1 MEDIMTAFRRR
12 LGWCIVAVSIV
23 ACAVAGMAQGRNNGT
38 DTGSFAAL
46 TEEIRQLRLAVQE
59 STRNQTQTQALGVYL
74 SAQQARLVQVA
85 ARMDS
90 ARKELDALTVR
101 AREIADRLSRLE
113 EDTQPVAPANRAHWE
128 QEVGQMT
135 RALKQELATVA
146 LQEQRARGREAELSQ
161 MLQVED
167 ARWTDLISRLEQ
179 LTKR

>member
-1 MEDIMTAFRRR
+1 MSAFRRT
-12 LGWCIVAVSIV
+12 LGWCIVAFSIV
-23 ACAVAGMAQGRNNGT
+23 AYAVAVMAQGRSNGA

-46 TEEIRQLRLAVQE
+46 IEEVHQLRLAVE
-59 STRNQTQTQALGVYL
+59 ASTRSQTETQALGVYL

-85 ARMDS
+85 ARVDS
-90 ARKELDALTVR
+90 ARNELDALTVR
-101 AREIADRLSRLE
+101 AREIADRLSILSQ
-113 EDTQPVAPANRAHWE
+113 DMQTVAPAERAQWE
-128 QEVGQMT
+128 QAVGQQT
-135 RALKQELATVA
+135 RALKQEQATVA